1 MKMRGFAVTEI
12 DLGR

>member
-1 MKMRGFAVTEI
+1 METRGFAVTEI